1 MIKINEEPVTFDHYN
16 DGSCRAKLSLPSYGC
31 GEVEITWLYENDCEL
46 LYLLYVVNHLHTN
59 FYYDLSLNMPYVF
72 NGRQDRT
79 KKKEEIFTL
88 KYSCELINQMNF
100 KRVKIYDPHSS
111 VTPVL
116 LDRVVVESPQYE
128 IQQLI
133 QQYPDALLFFPD
145 EGSMKRLHSL
155 FTVPYAFGVKV
166 RDWESQKIESLRVA
180 GERHMIAGHDI
191 IMCDDILSRG
201 STLYEAAKELK
212 ERGANNLYVW
222 VSHCEKTVLGPHIK
236 GVSLL
241 DIPNLITKVYTT
253 NSIFNGDHPKIE
265 IIKRF

>member
-1 MIKINEEPVTFDHYN
+1 
-16 DGSCRAKLSLPSYGC
+16 
-31 GEVEITWLYENDCEL
+31 
-46 LYLLYVVNHLHTN
+46 
-59 FYYDLSLNMPYVF
+59 MPYVF

-111 VTPVL
+111 VTPAL

-133 QQYPDALLFFPD
+133 QQYSNALLFFPD

-201 STLYEAAKELK
+201 STLYEAARELK

-222 VSHCEKTVLGPHIK
+222 VSHCENTVLGPHIK